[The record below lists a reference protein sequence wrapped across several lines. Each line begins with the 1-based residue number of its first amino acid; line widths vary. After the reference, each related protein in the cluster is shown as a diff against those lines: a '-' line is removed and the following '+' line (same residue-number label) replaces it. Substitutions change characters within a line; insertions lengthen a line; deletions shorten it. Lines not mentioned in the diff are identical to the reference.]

1 MTVVLSIST
10 APANRIALLSL
21 GKIPTTSERRPISR
35 LTRSS
40 GFVERNFDQCA
51 GGKA

>member
-1 MTVVLSIST
+1 V
-10 APANRIALLSL
+10 ASL

-40 GFVERNFDQCA
+40 GLVERNLDQCSA
-51 GGKA
+51 GNP